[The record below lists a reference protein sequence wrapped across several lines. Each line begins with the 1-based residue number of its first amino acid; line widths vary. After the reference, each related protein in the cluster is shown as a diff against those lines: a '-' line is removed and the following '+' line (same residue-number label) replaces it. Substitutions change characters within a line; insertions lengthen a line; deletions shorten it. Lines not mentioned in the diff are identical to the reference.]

1 MGEVTPRGMIRGVLS
16 TASVSQSART
26 LRPRK
31 TPRTANAEKIPGS
44 RMSHAGVANRILTRS
59 RTRSA
64 SKRKARSS
72 VQTPSDLTT
81 PRTLIT
87 GYLQT
92 APVAA
97 SAVRFNEE
105 LKGEKVSSFTA
116 EPSQEDNKT
125 PRTIIQNFLR
135 EGLAET
141 PTERILSEG
150 EDDNDSPQT
159 VVSQT
164 SSAAVSSI
172 ANALDD
178 SVEIPVISTT
188 TSNETTD
195 VTMMEETASAS
206 GGESQNLGVAPSALS
221 VQIETTDT
229 SVSNNTVPTSR
240 QWRELVTPQLPLDVP
255 SSFGVDVSSLMISGT
270 EGSSD
275 ERCFSGGKPTVRR
288 VTEKSTKKSSGP
300 KMPPSLVKSIFQH
313 FSKTKVSKK
322 AFQVVEL
329 GSNLFFKRQSSD
341 LMTYCQHAHR
351 STIDLADVE
360 LLMKRQGF
368 ITDRESLY
376 SLVEKYLPLEYREE
390 IIPTVQAGNK
400 ILLK

>member
-16 TASVSQSART
+16 TASVSQSARN

-44 RMSHAGVANRILTRS
+44 RISHAGVANRILTRS

-87 GYLQT
+87 GYLQA

-105 LKGEKVSSFTA
+105 LKGKKVSSFTA

-141 PTERILSEG
+141 PIEPILSGG

-240 QWRELVTPQLPLDVP
+240 QWRELVTPQLPLNVP
-255 SSFGVDVSSLMISGT
+255 SSIGVDVSSLMISGT
-270 EGSSD
+270 EG
-275 ERCFSGGKPTVRR
+275 
-288 VTEKSTKKSSGP
+288 KSSGP

-322 AFQVVEL
+322 AFQAVEL

-341 LMTYCQHAHR
+341 LMMYCQHAHR

-368 ITDRESLY
+368 VTDRESLY